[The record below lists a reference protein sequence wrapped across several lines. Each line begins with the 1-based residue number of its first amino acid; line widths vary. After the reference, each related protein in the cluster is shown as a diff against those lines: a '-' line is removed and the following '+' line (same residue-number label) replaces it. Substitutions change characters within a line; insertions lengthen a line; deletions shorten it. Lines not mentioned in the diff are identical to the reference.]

1 MGWSFIFTVMVM
13 VGMSLVGPKINPK
26 SFALDR
32 AMFKLAPSA
41 VALIVIILI
50 VLSLLYI
57 RFW

>member
-1 MGWSFIFTVMVM
+1 VMVM